1 MILQV
6 PTGGGVQGI
15 DQQHDPRACPGA
27 CRKVK
32 SQAEGTI
39 GVLPL
44 PAYAGPMRA
53 LLRKKLWDPA
63 ERLLRQGATPEALA
77 TAVAAGAVIS
87 VCPLIGLP
95 TPLCAFV
102 ALRWRLNLVLIQ
114 GVNYLCAGLQWLLLI
129 PFLRAGEW
137 LFKAPRFPLAVAELR
152 ARLAEDFWAT
162 ALAFWGSALYGLV
175 VWALLAG
182 PAAWALRRA
191 ALPAF
196 RRLRPAGQ

>member
-1 MILQV
+1 
-6 PTGGGVQGI
+6 
-15 DQQHDPRACPGA
+15 
-27 CRKVK
+27 
-32 SQAEGTI
+32 
-39 GVLPL
+39 
-44 PAYAGPMRA
+44 MRA
-53 LLRKKLWDPA
+53 LLRRKLWDPA

-77 TAVAAGAVIS
+77 AAVATGAVIS

-137 LFKAPRFPLAVAELR
+137 LFQAPPFPLAIPELR

-162 ALAFWGSALYGLV
+162 AVSFWGSALYGWV

-182 PAAWALRRA
+182 PGGWLAYRALV
-191 ALPAF
+191 PVF
-196 RRLRPAGQ
+196 RRLRPAPQ